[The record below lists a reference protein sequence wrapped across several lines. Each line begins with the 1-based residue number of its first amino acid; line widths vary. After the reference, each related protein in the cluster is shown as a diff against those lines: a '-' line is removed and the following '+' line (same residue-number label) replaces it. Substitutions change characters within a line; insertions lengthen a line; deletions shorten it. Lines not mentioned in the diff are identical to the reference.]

1 MNDHIS
7 VAVVGCG
14 YWGQNLVRNFH
25 QLGRLRVI
33 CDVDRNR
40 LEQLQPMYEGVEI
53 CDSYEELFARKDIEG
68 IVIAAPAVQHY
79 PLAKQALEMGKD
91 IFVEKPLSLHVEHAE
106 ELTQLA
112 QKTGRVLMV
121 GHLLQYHPAI
131 QKLKSLIREGA
142 LGKVQ
147 YIYSSRLN
155 FGKLRTEENILWSF
169 APHDIS
175 AILCL
180 LGEEP
185 TSIAA
190 HGGNYLN
197 ANVADVTLTSCNF
210 ASGVTAHIF
219 VSWLHPFKEQKLV
232 VVGDR
237 QMAVFDD
244 MQTDRK
250 LVLYPHKIEW
260 LDRHPIAKRSEGQV
274 VPLPALEPLRLEC
287 LHFLECI
294 STRQTPNTDGNNG
307 VRVLRILN
315 ASERSLR
322 NQGAVQN
329 LDDAPANY
337 FVDPTAKVDQPTQ
350 IGAGTHIW
358 HYSHVMKNCVIGEN
372 CNMGQN
378 VHVASG
384 VRIGNNVKIQ
394 NNVSLYTGVELEDD
408 VFCGPSMVFTNVTN
422 PRSFVNRK
430 NEYKKTLV
438 RRGASLGA
446 NSTIV
451 CGTTIG
457 EYAFVGAGA
466 VVTRDLPAHALVVGS
481 PARQIG
487 WMCRCGI
494 RLHLSDNH
502 AQCEGCG
509 QNYQLKGNQLT
520 ATESSPVSLEELRET
535 KAAASGASLSPAA
548 TP

>member
-1 MNDHIS
+1 MNDHIA

-14 YWGQNLVRNFH
+14 YWGKNLVRNFH

-33 CDVDRNR
+33 CDVDRSR
-40 LEQLQPMYEGVEI
+40 LEQVAQEYEGVEI
-53 CDSYEELFARKDIEG
+53 CDSYEELFRREDVEG
-68 IVIAAPAVQHY
+68 IVIAAPAAQHY
-79 PLAKQALEMGKD
+79 SLAKRALEMGKD
-91 IFVEKPLSLHVEHAE
+91 VFVEKPLSLHVEHAE

-112 QKTGRVLMV
+112 RNNGRVLMV

-175 AILCL
+175 AILFL

-185 TSIAA
+185 SSVAA

-197 ANVADVTLTSCNF
+197 PNVADVTLTSCNF
-210 ASGVTAHIF
+210 ESGVTAHIF

-232 VVGDR
+232 IVGDK

-244 MQTDRK
+244 MQTERK
-250 LVLYPHKIEW
+250 LVLYPHRIEW
-260 LDRHPIAKRSEGQV
+260 LDRHPIAKRSEGLT
-274 VPLPALEPLRLEC
+274 VPLPPLEPLRLEC

-294 STRQTPNTDGNNG
+294 STRQTPNTDGDNG

-315 ASERSLR
+315 AGERSLK
-322 NQGAVQN
+322 NQGEVQT
-329 LDDAPANY
+329 LKEATPTY
-337 FVDPTAKVDQPTQ
+337 FVDPTARVDQPSK
-350 IGAGTHIW
+350 IGSRTHIW
-358 HYSHVMKNCVIGEN
+358 HFSHVMSNCVIGED

-422 PRSFVNRK
+422 PRSFINRK

-446 NSTIV
+446 NSTVV
-451 CGTTIG
+451 CGVTIG

-466 VVTRDLPAHALVVGS
+466 VVTRDIPAFALVVGS
-481 PARQIG
+481 PARRVG
-487 WMCRCGI
+487 WMCRCGV
-494 RLHLSDNH
+494 RLHISEEH
-502 AQCEGCG
+502 AQCNSCG
-509 QNYQLKGNQLT
+509 QNYVLEDSRLSLMKSTPISEGAMQETLAVSMDTLHLPT
-520 ATESSPVSLEELRET
+520 A
-535 KAAASGASLSPAA
+535 KQ
-548 TP
+548 